1 MNRYFFSFPNTEEAF
16 RISDDI
22 FGHIIDTVDADISER
37 QRMKLIVSELFM
49 NAYLHGNKFNT
60 QKHIDVALE
69 IDVNEFIATVKDEG
83 TGFTKQRFKKMVE
96 AISDLDSNSGRGIKI
111 IHELSDKINVFKD
124 EKGKFCIR
132 AFRKFKTKPVLINS

>member
-16 RISDDI
+16 RISDDV
-22 FGHIIDTVDADISER
+22 FGHVIDTVDTDIAER

-49 NAYLHGNKFNT
+49 NAYLHGNKFDT
-60 QKHIDVALE
+60 KKYIDVALE

-96 AISDLDSNSGRGIKI
+96 DISDLESNSGRGIKI

-124 EKGKFCIR
+124 EKGKFCIK
-132 AFRKFKTKPVLINS
+132 AFRKFKTKPVLINA